1 MNVVALRRFPAE
13 NRSVAVDCAVAEV
26 AVFDD
31 MAAAEGPWR
40 ALEGSGSLATP
51 YQGYDFLN
59 HWQAHLGTDANM
71 APAIVVAFN
80 PAKSPLFLLP
90 LGQRRVGG
98 LRALE
103 FLGGKHA
110 NFNMGLWRRDVAASI
125 GAPELRTMMRELS
138 SRADLLMLTAQPLT
152 WGGVTNPLALL
163 SHQRSANAGFSC
175 ALIPDFE
182 ALFRAR
188 TNSATRKKMKKKERG
203 LAAMGEV
210 RFERATDPRQV
221 NRVLDA
227 FFKQK
232 SARMRLLGQPDVF
245 ADPAVRRFIAAV
257 AEPDGKR
264 VAPAELYALSV
275 DDMIVAT
282 MGGIVAGGRFCAM
295 FNSIHGGRYAAESPG
310 EQLIVHL
317 VKNCCE
323 RGLDTFDLGVGQSR
337 YKHLFCEDSE
347 PLFDS
352 YLPLTAAAHL
362 PAFALRA
369 GASAKRVLKEHPAMW
384 SAVRSLRRLR
394 GRIGSLS

>member
-1 MNVVALRRFPAE
+1 MSVVALRRISAE
-13 NRSVAVDCAVAEV
+13 NRPIPVDSAVTEV

-51 YQGYDFLN
+51 YQGYDFLYR
-59 HWQAHLGTDANM
+59 WQAHLGAATGIT
-71 APAIVVAFN
+71 PAIAVAFN
-80 PAKSPLFLLP
+80 PARAPLFLLP
-90 LGQRRVGG
+90 LGMRRIGG

-110 NFNMGLWRRDVAASI
+110 NFNMGLWRRDVAATI
-125 GAPELRTMMRELS
+125 GASDLRNMTRELAG
-138 SRADLLMLTAQPLT
+138 RADLLMLTAQPLT

-163 SHQRSANAGFSC
+163 PHQPSANHGFSC

-188 TNSATRKKMKKKERG
+188 TNSSTRKKMKKKERG

-210 RFERATDPRQV
+210 RFERASDARQI

-245 ADPAVRRFIAAV
+245 ADPAVRRFVAAV
-257 AEPDGKR
+257 AEPEGKR
-264 VAPAELYALSV
+264 AAPAELYALSV

-282 MGGIVAGGRFCAM
+282 LGGIVA
-295 FNSIHGGRYAAESPG
+295 
-310 EQLIVHL
+310 
-317 VKNCCE
+317 
-323 RGLDTFDLGVGQSR
+323 
-337 YKHLFCEDSE
+337 
-347 PLFDS
+347 
-352 YLPLTAAAHL
+352 
-362 PAFALRA
+362 
-369 GASAKRVLKEHPAMW
+369 
-384 SAVRSLRRLR
+384 
-394 GRIGSLS
+394 

>member
-13 NRSVAVDCAVAEV
+13 NRPIPVDGAVAEV
-26 AVFDD
+26 VVYDD
-31 MAAAEGPWR
+31 IAAAERPWR

-59 HWQAHLGTDANM
+59 HWQAHLGADAGM

-80 PAKSPLFLLP
+80 PSKIPLFLLP
-90 LGQRRVGG
+90 LGMRRVGG
-98 LRALE
+98 LRTLE

-110 NFNMGLWRRDVAASI
+110 NFNMGLWRRDVAATI
-125 GAPELRTMMRELS
+125 GAADLRNMTRELAG
-138 SRADLLMLTAQPLT
+138 RADLLTLTAQPLT

-163 SHQRSANAGFSC
+163 PHQRSANAGFSC
-175 ALIPDFE
+175 SLIPDFE

-210 RFERATDPRQV
+210 RFERASDPRQV

-245 ADPAVRRFIAAV
+245 ADPAVRRFVAAI
-257 AEPDGKR
+257 AEPDGER
-264 VAPAELYALSV
+264 AAPAELYALSV

-310 EQLIVHL
+310 EQLIVQL
-317 VKNCCE
+317 VKACCE

-337 YKHLFCEDSE
+337 YKHLFCEDAE

-352 YLPLTAAAHL
+352 YLPLTAAAQL
-362 PAFALRA
+362 PALAYRV
-369 GASAKRVLKEHPAMW
+369 GASAKRVLKEHPALW
-384 SAVRSLRRLR
+384 SAVRNLRRLR
-394 GRIGSLS
+394 GRIGARG

>member
-13 NRSVAVDCAVAEV
+13 TRSVPVDCAVSEI

-59 HWQAHLGTDANM
+59 HWQAHLGAAAGTT
-71 APAIVVAFN
+71 PAIAVAFN
-80 PAKSPLFLLP
+80 PAKVPLFLLP
-90 LGQRRVGG
+90 LGMRRIGG

-125 GAPELRTMMRELS
+125 GAPELRAMIGELS
-138 SRADLLMLTAQPLT
+138 DRADLLMLTAQPLT

-163 SHQRSANAGFSC
+163 PHQRSANNGFSC
-175 ALIPDFE
+175 SLIPDFE

-188 TNSATRKKMKKKERG
+188 TNSATRKKMKKKERA

-210 RFERATDPRQV
+210 RFERANDPRQV
-221 NRVLDA
+221 NRVLDT

-245 ADPAVRRFIAAV
+245 ADPAVRRFVASV

-264 VAPAELYALSV
+264 AAPAELYALSV
-275 DDMIVAT
+275 DDLIVAT
-282 MGGIVAGGRFCAM
+282 IGGVVAGGRFCAM

-310 EQLIVHL
+310 EQLIVRL
-317 VKNCCE
+317 VKACCE

-337 YKHLFCEDSE
+337 YKHLFCEDAE

-362 PAFALRA
+362 PAAAFRA
-369 GASAKRVLKEHPAMW
+369 VASAKRVLKEHPSLW

-394 GRIGSLS
+394 GRVASLA

>member
-13 NRSVAVDCAVAEV
+13 NRPVPVDGAVAEV
-26 AVFDD
+26 VVYDD
-31 MAAAEGPWR
+31 IAAAERPWR

-59 HWQAHLGTDANM
+59 HWQAHLGADSGM

-80 PAKSPLFLLP
+80 PAKVPLFLLP
-90 LGQRRVGG
+90 LGMRRIGG

-110 NFNMGLWRRDVAASI
+110 NFNMGLWRRDVAATI
-125 GAPELRTMMRELS
+125 GAADLRSMTRELAGH
-138 SRADLLMLTAQPLT
+138 ADLLTLTAQPLT

-163 SHQRSANAGFSC
+163 PHQRSANAGFSC
-175 ALIPDFE
+175 TLIPDFE

-188 TNSATRKKMKKKERG
+188 TNSATRKKMKKKERA

-210 RFERATDPRQV
+210 RFERASDPRQV

-245 ADPAVRRFIAAV
+245 ADPAVRRFVAAV
-257 AEPDGKR
+257 AEPDGER
-264 VAPAELYALSV
+264 AAPAEIYALSV

-310 EQLIVHL
+310 EQLIVRL
-317 VKNCCE
+317 VKACCE

-337 YKHLFCEDSE
+337 YKHLFCEDAE

-352 YLPLTAAAHL
+352 YLPLTAAAQL
-362 PAFALRA
+362 PALAYRA
-369 GASAKRVLKEHPAMW
+369 GASAKRMLKEHPALW
-384 SAVRSLRRLR
+384 SAVRSLRRMR
-394 GRIGSLS
+394 GRIGARR

>member
-13 NRSVAVDCAVAEV
+13 NRPVPVDCAVAEV
-26 AVFDD
+26 TVFDD
-31 MAAAEGPWR
+31 MATAEGPWR

-59 HWQAHLGTDANM
+59 HWQAHLGADAGM
-71 APAIVVAFN
+71 TPAIVVAFN
-80 PAKSPLFLLP
+80 PARIPLFLLP
-90 LGQRRVGG
+90 LGVRRVGG

-110 NFNMGLWRRDVAASI
+110 NFNMGLWRRDVAATI
-125 GAPELRTMMRELS
+125 GATDLRGMMRELS

-163 SHQRSANAGFSC
+163 PHQRSANAGFSC
-175 ALIPDFE
+175 SLIPDFE

-210 RFERATDPRQV
+210 RFERASDPRQV

-245 ADPAVRRFIAAV
+245 ADPAVRRFVAAI
-257 AEPDGKR
+257 AEPDGER
-264 VAPAELYALSV
+264 AAPAELYALSV

-310 EQLIVHL
+310 EQLIVQL
-317 VKNCCE
+317 VKACCE

-337 YKHLFCEDSE
+337 YKHLFCEDAE

-362 PAFALRA
+362 PALAYRA
-369 GASAKRVLKEHPAMW
+369 GASAKRVLKEHPALW
-384 SAVRSLRRLR
+384 SAVRNLRRLR
-394 GRIGSLS
+394 GRIGSRG